1 MKKILVFIVSGL
13 ILSGCAQS
21 TAMLGPAITLASSGN
36 VSQAGLTF
44 ITNKAVEKETGMD
57 TVSFVS
63 NKIEQQNSKTRLKRD
78 FKKLVQNNIY
88 FSLELSSQI
97 SSTLGNQALW
107 GRHQS
112 LLKSIKDI
120 PYWDSKRLKDS
131 IFPLFNPLNS
141 FTMIAEPDK

>member
-78 FKKLVQNNIY
+78 FKKLVQNNFEKTREI
-88 FSLELSSQI
+88 LILQD
-97 SSTLGNQALW
+97 
-107 GRHQS
+107 QS
-112 LLKSIKDI
+112 NTFK
-120 PYWDSKRLKDS
+120 
-131 IFPLFNPLNS
+131 
-141 FTMIAEPDK
+141 

>member
-1 MKKILVFIVSGL
+1 MKKIIIFILSGL

-63 NKIEQQNSKTRLKRD
+63 NKIEKQNSKTRLKRD
-78 FKKLVQNNIY
+78 FKKLIQNNFEKTREI
-88 FSLELSSQI
+88 LILQD
-97 SSTLGNQALW
+97 
-107 GRHQS
+107 QS
-112 LLKSIKDI
+112 NTFK
-120 PYWDSKRLKDS
+120 
-131 IFPLFNPLNS
+131 
-141 FTMIAEPDK
+141 

>member
-36 VSQAGLTF
+36 VSHAGITF

-63 NKIEQQNSKTRLKRD
+63 NKLEQNSSKNRKFRKLVETNFEKTR
-78 FKKLVQNNIY
+78 KKLISQDQSNI
-88 FSLELSSQI
+88 
-97 SSTLGNQALW
+97 
-107 GRHQS
+107 
-112 LLKSIKDI
+112 
-120 PYWDSKRLKDS
+120 
-131 IFPLFNPLNS
+131 FN
-141 FTMIAEPDK
+141 